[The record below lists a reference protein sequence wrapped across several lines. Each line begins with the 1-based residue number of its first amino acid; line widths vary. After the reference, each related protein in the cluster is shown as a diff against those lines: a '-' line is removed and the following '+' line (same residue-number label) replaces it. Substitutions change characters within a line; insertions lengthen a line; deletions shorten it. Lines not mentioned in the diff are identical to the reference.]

1 MLTIIVPIYNTENY
15 LSECIDSILNQSYKD
30 IELILINDGSTD
42 NSSSICDE
50 YSSKDKRIK
59 VIHIENRGVSYA
71 RNIGLSIAKGE
82 YITFVDSDDFVSN
95 DIYLEN
101 IKILEQNLSIDFI
114 QIPINDEKITPC
126 TISTQKDLFDAWIF
140 FNKKIT
146 NYFCDKI
153 FRRKYFEELRFPLN
167 MRYEDRYLFSDIL
180 KSINKI
186 YCSVHGCYYYRQ
198 HALQITKQNNLQ
210 LKKDMINANF
220 HTLKN
225 IPSNCNN
232 SYIRCFWDT
241 LILIQSISN
250 ESFEKNWTRKMK
262 EFTPTF
268 KMIWLSQ
275 NPNGIKIRLS
285 LKKILNH
292 KTYLL

>member
-101 IKILEQNLSIDFI
+101 IKILEQNLSIDLI

-167 MRYEDRYLFSDIL
+167 MRVSF
-180 KSINKI
+180 
-186 YCSVHGCYYYRQ
+186 
-198 HALQITKQNNLQ
+198 QNWRI
-210 LKKDMINANF
+210 D
-220 HTLKN
+220 
-225 IPSNCNN
+225 
-232 SYIRCFWDT
+232 
-241 LILIQSISN
+241 
-250 ESFEKNWTRKMK
+250 
-262 EFTPTF
+262 
-268 KMIWLSQ
+268 
-275 NPNGIKIRLS
+275 
-285 LKKILNH
+285 
-292 KTYLL
+292 

>member
-15 LSECIDSILNQSYKD
+15 LSECIDSILNQSYKN

-42 NSSSICDE
+42 NSGFICDE
-50 YSSKDKRIK
+50 YSKRDKRIK
-59 VIHIENRGVSYA
+59 VIHTENRGVSHA

-101 IKILEQNLSIDFI
+101 IKILQYDLSIDFI
-114 QIPINDEKITPC
+114 QIPINDKKITPC
-126 TISTQKDLFDAWIF
+126 IISTQKNLFDAWIF

-153 FRRKYFEELRFPLN
+153 FRRKFFEKLRFPLN

-186 YCSVHGCYYYRQ
+186 YCSDHGCYYYRQ
-198 HALQITKQNNLQ
+198 HPLQITKLNNLQ

-225 IPSNCNN
+225 IPSNCYN

-241 LILIQSISN
+241 LILIQSISKKA
-250 ESFEKNWTRKMK
+250 FEKNWTETIE
-262 EFTPTF
+262 EFTPTL

-285 LKKILNH
+285 LRKILNR
-292 KTYLL
+292 KIYLL